1 MERVMTTN
9 IDREL
14 SQSNELRDEELD
26 GVTGG
31 MLYLGATNAKQ
42 EASPTVDVAGLLG
55 WTIANNLIR

>member
-9 IDREL
+9 IDGEL

-31 MLYLGATNAKQ
+31 MLYLGATNPKQ
-42 EASPTVDVAGLLG
+42 ETSPMVDVAGLIAG
-55 WTIANNLIR
+55 TIVNNLIH

>member
-1 MERVMTTN
+1 MTTN

-31 MLYLGATNAKQ
+31 MLYLGATTRNRKPAQ
-42 EASPTVDVAGLLG
+42 R
-55 WTIANNLIR
+55 WM